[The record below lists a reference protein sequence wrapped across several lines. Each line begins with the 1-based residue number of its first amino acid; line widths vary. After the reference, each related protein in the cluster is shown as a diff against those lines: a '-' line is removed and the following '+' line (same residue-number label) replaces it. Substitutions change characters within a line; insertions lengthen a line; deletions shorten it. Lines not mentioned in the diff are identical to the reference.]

1 MADITGNVSGDYST
15 RRGQSASRFP
25 GSQGGQE
32 ENKGLSAI
40 TKDLLA
46 RVGLLNF
53 LTGAE
58 DETAAATPANPNQPI
73 NRVTGTTADNP
84 RVTGGESVNSLV
96 TTSGSGVEQASIPI
110 TGTQAGALEQVIQNG
125 DPRLMGA
132 AGGRS
137 AANVG
142 AGGAV
147 RGGTGGTGGTGG
159 DGGGTGGT
167 PPADDTPNPN
177 QRGGLLASTRDLLGG
192 ALKEGNPA
200 TRNLG
205 RLGYLAPAVAAFQD
219 YTEGGNPYA
228 VGGGAAA
235 GLGVTALARSA
246 GRSVGGGKGAVLQM
260 VAPLLGL
267 GTQQLTTAAIQKDR
281 QRKTGE
287 GDPNAF
293 STQLGRLEQLR
304 KIGNEGQIQMM
315 NAERAGVKD
324 ILGFTYDKEKEYV
337 QSMAPLIEQQR
348 NNDVVRQQQIMNAMG
363 QNFAMLG
370 SMATTGKLALG
381 AQTQAGAN
389 LRAFMTAAPYS
400 GSVLQAP
407 TITF

>member
-1 MADITGNVSGDYST
+1 MAVVTGNVTDEDYST
-15 RRGQSASRFP
+15 RRGQGARR
-25 GSQGGQE
+25 GGRVNEQDFLSTFVE
-32 ENKGLSAI
+32 GPARQVRGAYDALIRGLSTPSA
-40 TKDLLA
+40 A
-46 RVGLLNF
+46 
-53 LTGAE
+53 
-58 DETAAATPANPNQPI
+58 TAAVAATP
-73 NRVTGTTADNP
+73 V
-84 RVTGGESVNSLV
+84 V
-96 TTSGSGVEQASIPI
+96 
-110 TGTQAGALEQVIQNG
+110 
-125 DPRLMGA
+125 GA
-132 AGGRS
+132 AGQVSVILDKNGNPIVLNPSSTPSQVVNTATGVTPSPS
-137 AANVG
+137 A
-142 AGGAV
+142 
-147 RGGTGGTGGTGG
+147 TPPSS
-159 DGGGTGGT
+159 DGGGTPPPTTGGGT

-177 QRGGLLASTRDLLGG
+177 QRGGLLASTSDLLGG
-192 ALKEGNPA
+192 ALKE
-200 TRNLG
+200 RNLG

-235 GLGVTALARSA
+235 GLGVTALTRAA
-246 GRSVGGGKGAVLQM
+246 GRSVRGGKGAVLQM

-324 ILGFTYDKEKEYV
+324 ILGFSYDKEREFA

-381 AQTQAGAN
+381 AQTQAGQN
-389 LRAFMTAAPYS
+389 LREMMTAAPYAN
-400 GSVLQAP
+400 SVLQAP
-407 TITF
+407 NITF

>member
-1 MADITGNVSGDYST
+1 MADITGNVTDEEYST
-15 RRGQSASRFP
+15 RRGQGARR
-25 GSQGGQE
+25 GGRINGQDFLTKYIE
-32 ENKGLSAI
+32 KPAQSVRAAYDAVIRGLSTPSA
-40 TKDLLA
+40 A
-46 RVGLLNF
+46 
-53 LTGAE
+53 
-58 DETAAATPANPNQPI
+58 TAAAAVTPTLTPD
-73 NRVTGTTADNP
+73 TGTAGQVSVILDKNGNPIVINPSSTPSQVVNTATNLTP
-84 RVTGGESVNSLV
+84 SPTTTPPSSGG
-96 TTSGSGVEQASIPI
+96 
-110 TGTQAGALEQVIQNG
+110 
-125 DPRLMGA
+125 
-132 AGGRS
+132 
-137 AANVG
+137 
-142 AGGAV
+142 
-147 RGGTGGTGGTGG
+147 GGTPPPT
-159 DGGGTGGT
+159 TGGT

-177 QRGGLLASTRDLLGG
+177 QRGGLLASTKDLLGG
-192 ALKEGNPA
+192 ALEADPVK
-200 TRNLG
+200 RNLG

-235 GLGVTALARSA
+235 GLGVTALTRSA

-324 ILGFTYDKEKEYV
+324 IYGYMVDKDRENI
-337 QSMAPLIEQQR
+337 QALAPLLEQQR
-348 NNDVVRQQQIMNAMG
+348 NNQSVREQQIMNAMG

-407 TITF
+407 NITF

>member
-1 MADITGNVSGDYST
+1 MATITGSGGDYSENYS
-15 RRGQSASRFP
+15 RRGNAARGNEQNQNFLAEKLAQVMAVLEGAGQGIAGLF
-25 GSQGGQE
+25 QGGAP
-32 ENKGLSAI
+32 NTTANNILI
-40 TKDLLA
+40 TGD
-46 RVGLLNF
+46 
-53 LTGAE
+53 
-58 DETAAATPANPNQPI
+58 TPNDPRI
-73 NRVTGTTADNP
+73 TGTTEDP
-84 RVTGGESVNSLV
+84 RVTQSGGR
-96 TTSGSGVEQASIPI
+96 GGVDVRRPI
-110 TGTQAGALEQVIQNG
+110 TGTQVEMAE
-125 DPRLMGA
+125 DTR
-132 AGGRS
+132 
-137 AANVG
+137 
-142 AGGAV
+142 
-147 RGGTGGTGGTGG
+147 RGGGQSSIPTRGSRG
-159 DGGGTGGT
+159 GGT
-167 PPADDTPNPN
+167 PPADDVPNPN

-192 ALKEGNPA
+192 ALEADPIK
-200 TRNLG
+200 RNIG
-205 RLGYLAPAVAAFQD
+205 RLGYLAPVAAAFQD

-228 VGGGAAA
+228 IGGGAAA
-235 GLGVTALARSA
+235 GLGVTALTRSA

-260 VAPLLGL
+260 LAPLLGL

-324 ILGFTYDKEKEYV
+324 IYGYMVDKDRENI
-337 QSMAPLIEQQR
+337 QAMAPLIEQQR

-389 LRAFMTAAPYS
+389 LRTMMTAAPYAN
-400 GSVLQAP
+400 SVLQAP
-407 TITF
+407 NISF

>member
-1 MADITGNVSGDYST
+1 MAVVTGNVTDEEYGT
-15 RRGQSASRFP
+15 RRGQGARRGGRVNEQDFLTRFVERP
-25 GSQGGQE
+25 AQAVRATYDAIAR
-32 ENKGLSAI
+32 GLSTPSVA
-40 TKDLLA
+40 
-46 RVGLLNF
+46 
-53 LTGAE
+53 
-58 DETAAATPANPNQPI
+58 TAAAAVTPAVAATLTPD
-73 NRVTGTTADNP
+73 TGA
-84 RVTGGESVNSLV
+84 
-96 TTSGSGVEQASIPI
+96 A
-110 TGTQAGALEQVIQNG
+110 EQVSVILDKNG
-125 DPRLMGA
+125 NPIVINPSSTPSQVVNTATNLTPSPTTTPPSSG
-132 AGGRS
+132 
-137 AANVG
+137 
-142 AGGAV
+142 
-147 RGGTGGTGGTGG
+147 
-159 DGGGTGGT
+159 GGGTPPPTTGGGT
-167 PPADDTPNPN
+167 PPADDIPNPN
-177 QRGGLLASTRDLLGG
+177 QRGGLLASASDLLGG

-324 ILGFTYDKEKEYV
+324 IYGYMVDKDRENI
-337 QSMAPLIEQQR
+337 QALAPLLEQQR
-348 NNDVVRQQQIMNAMG
+348 NNQVVREQQIMNAMG

-407 TITF
+407 NITF

>member
-1 MADITGNVSGDYST
+1 MADITGSQVEEYGT
-15 RRGQSASRFP
+15 RRGQGARR
-25 GSQGGQE
+25 GGRVNDQDFLAKYIE
-32 ENKGLSAI
+32 RPAQSVRAAYDAVIRGLSTPSA
-40 TKDLLA
+40 T
-46 RVGLLNF
+46 
-53 LTGAE
+53 
-58 DETAAATPANPNQPI
+58 TAAAAVTPAVAAALTPD
-73 NRVTGTTADNP
+73 TGA
-84 RVTGGESVNSLV
+84 
-96 TTSGSGVEQASIPI
+96 A
-110 TGTQAGALEQVIQNG
+110 EQVSVILDKNG
-125 DPRLMGA
+125 NPIVINPSSTPSQVVNTATNLTPSPTTTPPNSG
-132 AGGRS
+132 
-137 AANVG
+137 
-142 AGGAV
+142 
-147 RGGTGGTGGTGG
+147 
-159 DGGGTGGT
+159 GGGTPPPTTGGGT
-167 PPADDTPNPN
+167 PPADDVPNPN
-177 QRGGLLASTRDLLGG
+177 QRGGLLASTSDLLGG

-235 GLGVTALARSA
+235 GLGVTALTRSA

-260 VAPLLGL
+260 IAPLLGL

-304 KIGNEGQIQMM
+304 RIGNEGQIQMM

-324 ILGFTYDKEKEYV
+324 IYGYMVDKDRENI
-337 QSMAPLIEQQR
+337 QAMAPLIEQQR

-389 LRAFMTAAPYS
+389 LRTMMTAAPYAN
-400 GSVLQAP
+400 SVLQAP
-407 TITF
+407 NISF

>member
-1 MADITGNVSGDYST
+1 L
-15 RRGQSASRFP
+15 
-25 GSQGGQE
+25 QGGQE
-32 ENKGLSAI
+32 VNKGIGAI
-40 TKDLLA
+40 TRDLLA

-58 DETAAATPANPNQPI
+58 DEAAAAAPANPNQPVS
-73 NRVTGTTADNP
+73 RVTGTTADNP
-84 RVTGGESVNSLV
+84 RVTGGVSGNSLV

-110 TGTQAGALEQVIQNG
+110 TGTQAGALEQAIQNG

-137 AANVG
+137 VANVG
-142 AGGAV
+142 AGGGNTGGGG
-147 RGGTGGTGGTGG
+147 GGTGG
-159 DGGGTGGT
+159 GGT

-177 QRGGLLASTRDLLGG
+177 QRGGLLASASDLLGG
-192 ALKEGNPA
+192 ALKEGDPIK
-200 TRNLG
+200 RNIG

-235 GLGVTALARSA
+235 GLGVTALTRAA

-287 GDPNAF
+287 GDPSAF

-324 ILGFTYDKEKEYV
+324 IYGYMVDKDRENL
-337 QSMAPLIEQQR
+337 QAMAPLIEQQR
-348 NNDVVRQQQIMNAMG
+348 NNQAVREQQIMNAMG

-407 TITF
+407 NITF